1 MHPPGALTRRG
12 GTVAQPSFYA
22 RGPCP
27 TGAQAW
33 CPSDDKS
40 ATIRHAV
47 PNLCPTMPE
56 KVDLIHRQ
64 TFRKCLNLAA
74 PARFERA
81 TFPLGG
87 ERSIQLSYG
96 ADAMRGRGDC
106 GMASRSRGRPCP
118 SRSDG
123 AIAQRSETTKASA
136 WAGLRSNRVARPE
149 RFELPTTKFVAWC
162 SIQLSYGR
170 AARGK
175 AVAQPAGAGNYSRR
189 PGMRQ

>member
-12 GTVAQPSFYA
+12 GGDGGSAELLCQ
-22 RGPCP
+22 GPVP
-27 TGAQAW
+27 NWSQAW

-96 ADAMRGRGDC
+96 AEC
-106 GMASRSRGRPCP
+106 
-118 SRSDG
+118 
-123 AIAQRSETTKASA
+123 SA
-136 WAGLRSNRVARPE
+136 RAG
-149 RFELPTTKFVAWC
+149 
-162 SIQLSYGR
+162 
-170 AARGK
+170 
-175 AVAQPAGAGNYSRR
+175 
-189 PGMRQ
+189 